1 VLDHQWASIHSSPPW
16 NDLDVPTI
24 VRNEFGAGRA
34 VYSAAGIE
42 SLEGEAAAKTL
53 VGLVMELL
61 DDRIS
66 FTATTHPSVW
76 MSVFDQRDRGR
87 HQMMASFL
95 NYQPELP
102 PVPVP
107 VRFSIRPP
115 AGARFTALRVV
126 PEGRAIPFAIGAGG
140 AIDARLD
147 SIGLLAMVIAE
158 YE

>member
-1 VLDHQWASIHSSPPW
+1 M
-16 NDLDVPTI
+16 I
-24 VRNEFGAGRA
+24 VRNDFGSGRA

-42 SLEGEAAAKTL
+42 SLEGEAAAKTF

-61 DDRIS
+61 DGRLS
-66 FTATTHPSVW
+66 FSAETHPSVW
-76 MSVFDQRDRGR
+76 MSVFDQRDQNR

-95 NYQPELP
+95 NYQSELP

-115 AGARFTALRVV
+115 AGMRFTGLRLV
-126 PEGRAIPFAIGAGG
+126 PEGRAIPFTIGDGG

-147 SIGLLAMVIAE
+147 SVGLLAMVIAE